1 MNHHRHNRQIAHF
14 VTTLLTLAFL
24 ATQFSVAQ
32 ENDAKPAPLSAITIK
47 QLAGTWTAT
56 FSGNTGCGQSTLQ
69 TTFTLD
75 ATGNGTQTSAV
86 EHTVGCGDLDQS
98 GQAVNIHSLN
108 PDGSGFI
115 GFGCGPGCGFV
126 FGIQVAKNKQV
137 FNLGPE
143 LVSGNFLAGVAIR
156 K

>member
-1 MNHHRHNRQIAHF
+1 MNYHRSNRQIANF
-14 VTTLLTLAFL
+14 VITLLTLAFL

-32 ENDAKPAPLSAITIK
+32 EIAKPAPVSAITIA

-56 FSGNTGCGQSTLQ
+56 FSGNTGCGQSTLM

-75 ATGNGTQTSAV
+75 ASGRGIQTAAV
-86 EHTVGCGDLDQS
+86 EHTMGCGDIDQS
-98 GQAVNIHSLN
+98 GQLVNIHSLN
-108 PDGSGFI
+108 PDGSGAI
-115 GFGCGPGCGFV
+115 GFGCGTGCGFV
-126 FGIQVAKNKQV
+126 FSIQVARNRQV

-143 LVSGNFLAGVAIR
+143 LDSGNYLAGVAIR

>member
-1 MNHHRHNRQIAHF
+1 M
-14 VTTLLTLAFL
+14 
-24 ATQFSVAQ
+24 
-32 ENDAKPAPLSAITIK
+32 
-47 QLAGTWTAT
+47 
-56 FSGNTGCGQSTLQ
+56 

-75 ATGNGTQTSAV
+75 ATGNGTQTAAV
-86 EHTVGCGDLDQS
+86 EHTVGCGDIDQS
-98 GQAVNIHSLN
+98 GQAVNIHPLN

-126 FGIQVAKNKQV
+126 FSIQVAKNQQV
-137 FNLGPE
+137 FNMGPE